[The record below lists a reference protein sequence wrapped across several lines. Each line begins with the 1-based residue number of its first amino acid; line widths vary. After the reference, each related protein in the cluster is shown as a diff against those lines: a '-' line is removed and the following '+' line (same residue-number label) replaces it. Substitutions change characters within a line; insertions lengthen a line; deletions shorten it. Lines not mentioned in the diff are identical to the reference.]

1 MIQIREEYGVIYV
14 RIISD
19 NEMFMHTYRTI
30 REIRGVTYK
39 AHTGEFMVDPEYVSE
54 LIRLY
59 SNHIVWMTP
68 LRELVKTFNIT
79 RTPYISQYLSM
90 AKDKE
95 FDSFRLKPYPY
106 QVIGAKFLA
115 KRGNALIFDGVGLG
129 KTPQT
134 IGASHLL
141 RADAVKNGATRFK
154 TLVVTLNAIKRQ
166 WSKEVEKFTP
176 YTSLPAV
183 GEKKKRV
190 AAIEEFKK
198 RDDLDYLVVNYEM
211 LRDKDYLKLLQS
223 IKFDVAILDEGQRI
237 KSGVTDKRY
246 RIEPS
251 QVAIGAYRLAKTVK
265 HRFIATATPM
275 QGKLEELWSLF
286 HFIDPTILGDWENFR
301 ENFCDM
307 HDKYGVM
314 GYHDTHLVHERI
326 APHFIRRTKEMP
338 EIQQQLPAVSHE
350 QVRLEMTDE
359 QKKLTNHLRNVVADL
374 KEEAKKINGPKLVGA
389 ELLSEQDAKDRIDD
403 MIQGYNSFLAA
414 TADSPY
420 LLHMSE
426 SNIAKQIM
434 SESGVHPKK
443 KVSPKVEY
451 IVEFLSQV
459 FAESDNTKVILFSRF
474 ERMTQLAKEAI
485 VDKHGPCV
493 VTFTGTDSDKARQEA
508 VDRFWNDPTV
518 RVFIGT
524 EAASTGMN
532 LQCARYMIH
541 IDMNHDPTIMEQRNG
556 RIDRTGNPNRNIT
569 IMYLIHEDSYD
580 EDVLKNHKRKNVLR
594 SDVLT
599 GGSEMLDIPMGTS

>member
-1 MIQIREEYGVIYV
+1 MLGWAGNDRPMQMSE
-14 RIISD
+14 SS
-19 NEMFMHTYRTI
+19 
-30 REIRGVTYK
+30 RGV
-39 AHTGEFMVDPEYVSE
+39 
-54 LIRLY
+54 
-59 SNHIVWMTP
+59 
-68 LRELVKTFNIT
+68 
-79 RTPYISQYLSM
+79 
-90 AKDKE
+90 DKK
-95 FDSFRLKPYPY
+95 LHVNNNP
-106 QVIGAKFLA
+106 
-115 KRGNALIFDGVGLG
+115 

-141 RADAVKNGATRFK
+141 RAEAVKNGTTRFK
-154 TLVVTLNAIKRQ
+154 TLVVTLNSIKRQ
-166 WSKEVEKFTP
+166 WANEVEKFTP
-176 YTSLPAV
+176 YKAVPAQKD
-183 GEKKKRV
+183 KKKRLS
-190 AAIEEFKK
+190 AIEEFKK
-198 RDDLDYLVVNYEM
+198 RDDLDYLIVNYEM

-251 QVAIGAYRLAKTVK
+251 QVAIGAYRLAKSVK

-286 HFIDPTILGDWENFR
+286 HFIDPNILGDWNMFR

-307 HDKYGVM
+307 HDKYGIM

-350 QVRLEMTDE
+350 HVRLEMNDD
-359 QKKLTNHLRNVVADL
+359 QKKLTNYLRNL
-374 KEEAKKINGPKLVGA
+374 ITEKKEEAKKINGPKLVGA
-389 ELLSEQDAKDRIDD
+389 ELLSAEDAKQRLDD
-403 MIQGYNSFLAA
+403 MIQGYTSFLAA
-414 TADSPY
+414 ITDSPY

-426 SNIAKQIM
+426 SNVANMIM
-434 SESGVHPKK
+434 SESGVNPKK
-443 KVSPKVEY
+443 KVSPKIEY
-451 IVEFLSQV
+451 LNEFLGQV
-459 FAESDNTKVILFSRF
+459 FAESENTKVILFSRF
-474 ERMTQLAKEAI
+474 ERMTQLVKEAI
-485 VDKHGPCV
+485 NEKHGPCA
-493 VTFTGTDSDKARQEA
+493 VTFTGTDGEQARYDA
-508 VDRFWNDPTV
+508 VDRFWNDPSI

-541 IDMNHDPTIMEQRNG
+541 IDMNFDPTIMEQRNG

-569 IMYLIHEDSYD
+569 IMYLVHEESFD
-580 EDVLKNHKRKNVLR
+580 EDVLKNHKRKNALR

-599 GGSEMLDIPMGTS
+599 GGSEIMDIPMEASH